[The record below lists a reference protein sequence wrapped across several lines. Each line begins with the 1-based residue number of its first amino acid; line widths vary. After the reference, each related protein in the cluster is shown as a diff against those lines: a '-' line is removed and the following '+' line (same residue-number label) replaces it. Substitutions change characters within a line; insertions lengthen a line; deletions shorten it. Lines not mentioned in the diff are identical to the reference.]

1 MSILGEFDVA
11 AYGDFT
17 VCVFIINAGTQNF
30 RSTQHPEGLAERS
43 EASVYLY
50 PTASLDIGA
59 SSPCLSI

>member
-17 VCVFIINAGTQNF
+17 VCVFIINAGTQKF

-43 EASVYLY
+43 EAS
-50 PTASLDIGA
+50 DIKHDT
-59 SSPCLSI
+59 SH

>member
-43 EASVYLY
+43 EASGISFLCR
-50 PTASLDIGA
+50 PEAGGG
-59 SSPCLSI
+59 

>member
-17 VCVFIINAGTQNF
+17 VCVFIINAGTENF

-43 EASVYLY
+43 EASE
-50 PTASLDIGA
+50 SK
-59 SSPCLSI
+59 

>member
-30 RSTQHPEGLAERS
+30 RSTQHPEGLDLRKS
-43 EASVYLY
+43 TR
-50 PTASLDIGA
+50 TAH
-59 SSPCLSI
+59 PK

>member
-43 EASVYLY
+43 KASISRS
-50 PTASLDIGA
+50 ARS
-59 SSPCLSI
+59 

>member
-30 RSTQHPEGLAERS
+30 RSTQHLEGLAERS
-43 EASVYLY
+43 EASLNDYSM
-50 PTASLDIGA
+50 T
-59 SSPCLSI
+59 